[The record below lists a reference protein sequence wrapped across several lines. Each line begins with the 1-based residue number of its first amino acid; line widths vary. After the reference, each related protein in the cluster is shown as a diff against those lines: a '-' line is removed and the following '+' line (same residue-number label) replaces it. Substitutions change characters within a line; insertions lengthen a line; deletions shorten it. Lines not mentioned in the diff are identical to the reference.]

1 MQLAVRM
8 NRKRAAI
15 GFAVTLTGIAIIVAF
30 VLAIA
35 ALSSRDT
42 RQDID
47 LADFSHLRDD
57 VPAFEGFKEATAA
70 ACLNLAG
77 CTQGYV
83 AQHAVFRKFATQDA
97 AATFAAGST
106 ARYRSNWVVVEFTD
120 EALGPAARKE
130 VEEILNSVATSD

>member
-8 NRKRAAI
+8 KSKRAVI
-15 GFAVTLTGIAIIVAF
+15 GSAVALA
-30 VLAIA
+30 AIA
-35 ALSSRDT
+35 TILTVGLVIISLSSRDT

-57 VPAFEGFKEATAA
+57 VSAFEGFREATVA
-70 ACLNLAG
+70 ACLDVAG

-106 ARYRSNWVVVEFTD
+106 ARYRSHWVVVEFTD
-120 EALGPAARKE
+120 EALSTAARRE
-130 VEEILNSVATSD
+130 AEDIVDSVATSD